1 MRITSQMLSE
11 SAQKAGVEVKH
22 SLLDYINSDNKSST
36 LQQVLS
42 ANKMSVSDT
51 AKEKNYKELDKLAD
65 SILANIKSL
74 AGGDDDSVLNKL
86 ETADDD
92 ENRKALLAA
101 VGSLVDDYNT
111 IRKDLVN
118 AQGTLNTYYAKLLK
132 DDVEEHE
139 ELLEKVGI
147 TYNGSGLELDENKLS
162 KADIS
167 DVKNALGGNS
177 TYMEGLYIIV
187 NHISDNVEANL
198 KSLSSQYNSS
208 GVNYYSATGR
218 YDVKG

>member
-42 ANKMSVSDT
+42 ANKTSVSDT

-65 SILANIKSL
+65 SILTNIKSL

>member
-22 SLLDYINSDNKSST
+22 SLLDYIGSDNKSST
-36 LQQVLS
+36 LQRVLS
-42 ANKMSVSDT
+42 ANNTSISDT
-51 AKEKNYKELDKLAD
+51 TKEKNYKELDKLAD
-65 SILANIKSL
+65 SILTHIQSL
-74 AGGDDDSVLNKL
+74 AGGGENSVMNML
-86 ETADDD
+86 ETADNDD
-92 ENRKALLAA
+92 SRKALLDA
-101 VGSLVDDYNT
+101 VGSLVDDYNAV
-111 IRKDLVN
+111 RKDLVK
-118 AQGTLNTYYAKLLK
+118 AQGALNNYYAKLLK

-147 TYNGSGLELDENKLS
+147 TYSGSGLELDENKLS
-162 KADIS
+162 MADIS
-167 DVKNALGGNS
+167 EIKNALGGNS
-177 TYMEGLYIIV
+177 TYMESLYRIV
-187 NHISDNVEANL
+187 NHISDNAEANL